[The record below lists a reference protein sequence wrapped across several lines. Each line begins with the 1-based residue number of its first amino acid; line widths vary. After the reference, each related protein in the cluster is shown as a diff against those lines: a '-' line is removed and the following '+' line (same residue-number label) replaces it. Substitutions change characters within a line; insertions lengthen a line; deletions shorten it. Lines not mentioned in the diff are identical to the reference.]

1 MRVLCTSESI
11 GSAPSEIDVVR
22 GGDLPTA
29 VGYSLGLAASTTAVG
44 YAIGAGV
51 AVTVATGGL
60 ALVVYTA
67 AFGVT
72 YAAVK
77 IMMR

>member
-1 MRVLCTSESI
+1 MRVLCTSEALD
-11 GSAPSEIDVVR
+11 SASPEIDLVQ
-22 GGDLPTA
+22 GGDLPIA
-29 VGYSLGLAASTTAVG
+29 VGYSLGLVAGTGAVG

-67 AFGVT
+67 AFGLT

-77 IMMR
+77 VMTR